1 VLALG
6 AAVAIVGTL
15 IGRRVAGPTRSA
27 THLYVIPIA
36 PTGAGKQHLLDATTR
51 LMKVAGAE
59 GHIGPSEF
67 ISMPAVVNFL
77 LRKPLALCL
86 QDEYGAFLQRI
97 TSKRA
102 SGFEASISKILRTL
116 WATSF
121 ASITTAEWADRET
134 KLIQSPAISIL
145 GPTTPDEFH
154 AALQGESVA
163 NGFLNRFLVL
173 NSDLR
178 SADVEPQLEPDAVP
192 GRLAAALRDLYL
204 WDGPQGIMQIDD
216 PEISFRA
223 DVLPWASEQ
232 ARDCY
237 RHFDRM
243 RETRHVFSRSPRSLV
258 SPESSS
264 WTDFRWLG
272 WSTDRKSARKAARWI
287 SNRLKARAHLAARS
301 NSSSCFARLAI
312 PNPPSHLICPK

>member
-178 SADVEPQLEPDAVP
+178 SADVEPQLEP
-192 GRLAAALRDLYL
+192 
-204 WDGPQGIMQIDD
+204 W
-216 PEISFRA
+216 S
-223 DVLPWASEQ
+223 
-232 ARDCY
+232 
-237 RHFDRM
+237 
-243 RETRHVFSRSPRSLV
+243 SRCC
-258 SPESSS
+258 
-264 WTDFRWLG
+264 
-272 WSTDRKSARKAARWI
+272 
-287 SNRLKARAHLAARS
+287 AARS
-301 NSSSCFARLAI
+301 LPLGWATRYYADR
-312 PNPPSHLICPK
+312 